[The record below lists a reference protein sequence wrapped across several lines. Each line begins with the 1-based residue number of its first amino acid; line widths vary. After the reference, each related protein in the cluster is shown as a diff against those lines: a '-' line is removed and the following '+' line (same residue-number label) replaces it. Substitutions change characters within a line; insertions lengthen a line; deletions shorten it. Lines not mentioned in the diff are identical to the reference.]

1 MPRRC
6 YPALMIRMTLA
17 TLAFLA
23 AATAFLFAAAQND
36 TADNPVVITVNDQD
50 VTLDAFER
58 RFDIAMR
65 SIAAQQGMELT
76 DDLRAQL
83 EPFKADY
90 LTQRANEIAILQAAL
105 EDGLAPSEDEV
116 EEELA
121 GIQEQ
126 VGGDEAFA
134 NLLTQSGIGTVD
146 FMRVLV
152 RENQTVG
159 AFYSQAEAQVDIS
172 NEQIEAYYQDQQD
185 QFTSGEQACA
195 RHILVD
201 DVATANE
208 VLTALADGGDFA
220 ELAGEYSTGPTGES
234 GGDLGCF
241 GRGQMVP
248 PFEEAVFTAEIGTP
262 VGPVETQ
269 FGQHV
274 ILVSERT
281 DATVQPLEEV
291 RGQIV
296 AQLEQ
301 EGAAAVV
308 DATIEA
314 ASIAT
319 YPDRLPTL
327 NADDDDTQN
336 DE

>member
-1 MPRRC
+1 
-6 YPALMIRMTLA
+6 MIRMTLA
-17 TLAFLA
+17 TLAFLT
-23 AATAFLFAAAQND
+23 AATAFLFAAAQD
-36 TADNPVVITVNDQD
+36 ASDGNPVVISVNDQD
-50 VTLDAFER
+50 VTLDAFDQ

-76 DDLRAQL
+76 DELRAQL
-83 EPFKADY
+83 EPFKSDY

-105 EDGLAPSEDEV
+105 ADGLEPSEDDV
-116 EEELA
+116 DEELA
-121 GIQEQ
+121 SIREQ
-126 VGGDEAFA
+126 VGGEEAFA
-134 NLLTQSGIGTVD
+134 NLLTQSGIGSVD

-152 RENQTVG
+152 RENQTVA
-159 AFYSQAEAQVDIS
+159 AFYREAESQVEIS
-172 NEQIEAYYQDQQD
+172 GEEVEAYYEAQQD
-185 QFTSGEQACA
+185 EFTTGEQACA

-201 DVATANE
+201 DVATADE
-208 VLTALADGGDFA
+208 VLSALEDGGDFA
-220 ELAGEYSTGPTGES
+220 ELAAEYSTGPTGES

-241 GRGQMVP
+241 ERGQMVP
-248 PFEEAVFTAEIGTP
+248 PFEEAAFTAEIGTP

-281 DATVQPLEEV
+281 EATVQPLEEV

-301 EGAAAVV
+301 EGAGAVV
-308 DATIEA
+308 DAAIEA

-319 YPDRLPTL
+319 YPDRLPT
-327 NADDDDTQN
+327 ASPEGEG

>member
-1 MPRRC
+1 
-6 YPALMIRMTLA
+6 MIRMTLA

-23 AATAFLFAAAQND
+23 AASAFLFAVAQND
-36 TADNPVVITVNDQD
+36 NADNPVVITVNDQD
-50 VTLDAFER
+50 VTLDAFEQ

-105 EDGLAPSEDEV
+105 DDGLAPTEEEV
-116 EEELA
+116 DEELA

-126 VGGDEAFA
+126 VGGEEAFA
-134 NLLTQSGIGTVD
+134 DLLSQSGIGTVD

-152 RENQTVG
+152 RENQTVA
-159 AFYSQAEAQVDIS
+159 AFYRQAETQVDIS
-172 NEQIEAYYQDQQD
+172 NDEVETYYEEQQD
-185 QFTSGEQACA
+185 EFTSGEQACA

-201 DVATANE
+201 DVETANE

-220 ELAGEYSTGPTGES
+220 ELAGEYSTGPTGAS

-248 PFEEAVFTAEIGTP
+248 PFEEAAFTAEIGTP

-269 FGQHV
+269 FGQHI

-281 DATVQPLEEV
+281 EATVQPLDEV

-301 EGAAAVV
+301 QGASAVV

-314 ASIAT
+314 ATIET
-319 YPDRLPTL
+319 FPDRLPTL
-327 NADDDDTQN
+327 EAPEDTPDTDSDSN
-336 DE
+336 